1 MAEAIIDQVLTE
13 ISPIQADLGM
23 ILVRSAK
30 RFGSKPALVAGGQ
43 TLTYRALHDLCD
55 RGAGGLHEIGVR
67 PRDRVS
73 GYSPNPWEGVV
84 AYHGALRARAVGN
97 PGNAMLTPE

>member
-67 PRDRVS
+67 PGDPVS
-73 GYSPNPWEGVV
+73 VYSPNRVEWAGPD
-84 AYHGALRARAVGN
+84 HGAPRGGAGVN
-97 PGNAMLTPE
+97 PVQLTLTA